1 MERDYDI
8 KQISYNKN
16 PHDTFH
22 GKEQIGAGGGAY
34 GTEQGEDGGCQ
45 HEQEDDPLPAE
56 PRDDVSAKRHDGGVP
71 VREGTQD
78 HPLQVVGPVRNS
90 GLPGKKTYH
99 KIK

>member
-8 KQISYNKN
+8 KQKSYNKN

-45 HEQEDDPLPAE
+45 HE
-56 PRDDVSAKRHDGGVP
+56 
-71 VREGTQD
+71 
-78 HPLQVVGPVRNS
+78 
-90 GLPGKKTYH
+90 
-99 KIK
+99 